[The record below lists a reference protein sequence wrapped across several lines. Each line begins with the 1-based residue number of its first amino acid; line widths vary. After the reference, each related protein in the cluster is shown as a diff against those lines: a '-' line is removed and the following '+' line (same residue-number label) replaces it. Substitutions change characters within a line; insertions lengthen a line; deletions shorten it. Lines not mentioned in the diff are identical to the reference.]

1 MNERTRRVLVLDT
14 DPETLIPLQQVLEQ
28 AEIDT
33 TITWDEMEAWQL
45 LGDGGF
51 DLLLVGD
58 HPPELDA
65 AAILNNLSFRGTCPP
80 VFILR
85 GIIGEKDA
93 EFFRRCGAVGVVP
106 RRDSVAVLDQ
116 VTKALAPTQL
126 RAKAGKTRL
135 MEARSWR
142 AAS

>member
-51 DLLLVGD
+51 DLVLIGD
-58 HPPELDA
+58 HPPELNA
-65 AAILNNLSFRGTCPP
+65 AAILNNLSFRGTCPKAF
-80 VFILR
+80 VLR
-85 GIIGEKDA
+85 GIIGGKDA
-93 EFFRRCGAVGVVP
+93 EFFRGLTNVPSPMLRVISQPP
-106 RRDSVAVLDQ
+106 RRQSI
-116 VTKALAPTQL
+116 
-126 RAKAGKTRL
+126 RN
-135 MEARSWR
+135 RS
-142 AAS
+142 